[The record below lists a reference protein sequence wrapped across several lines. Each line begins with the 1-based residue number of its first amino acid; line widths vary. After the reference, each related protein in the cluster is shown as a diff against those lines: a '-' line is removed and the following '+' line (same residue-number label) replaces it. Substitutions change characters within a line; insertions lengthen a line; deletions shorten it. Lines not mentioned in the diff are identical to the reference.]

1 VSVVSI
7 ADDGVSEAVLELWKL
22 ELVTR
27 VGSPWQKRVFDVA
40 LASVMLLVLLPVLL
54 VVALAVKLGDR
65 GPVFYRQRRVG
76 FGGETF
82 EIVKFRS
89 MTPGADRLM
98 VDLRGRNVSDGL
110 LFKVVGDPRVTPV
123 GRIIRRLSLD
133 ELPQLW
139 NVLWGDMSLVGPRPL
154 AVEPDSFSTLEHHR
168 HLVRPGITGWWQIA
182 GGNRLGY
189 SQMISMD
196 LRYVREWSIGLDIR
210 LLARTIPAL
219 LDRSHVA

>member
-7 ADDGVSEAVLELWKL
+7 ADDGVSEAVLELPQL
-22 ELVTR
+22 DLVTR
-27 VGSPWQKRVFDVA
+27 VGGSWQKRVFDVVV
-40 LASVMLLVLLPVLL
+40 ASVMLLLLLPVLA

-76 FGGETF
+76 FRGETF

-89 MTPGADRLM
+89 MAPGSDRLI

-110 LFKVVGDPRVTPV
+110 LFKVVGDPRVTRV
-123 GRIIRRLSLD
+123 GHVIRRLSLD

-139 NVLWGDMSLVGPRPL
+139 NVLRGDMSLVGPRPL
-154 AVEPDSFSTLEHHR
+154 AVEPDSFSALEHHR

-196 LRYVREWSIGLDIR
+196 LRYVREWSLGLDLR